1 MALWSLFCRKRGM
14 LNFGTGCDKIKI
26 EPDSAVHFRGRGSI
40 VITFE
45 NKNSATITVERGRNP
60 RELYKHQTDAMLEL
74 SKVNQKKDFSA
85 IIVLPTGAGKTLTSV
100 CWLLKNAVN
109 SRKKVLWI
117 AHRHL
122 LLEQAAEAFALNGY
136 SDLLPE
142 RLTYQYR
149 IVSGIH
155 DRPVHIRGDEDIL
168 IAGKDSIVKNLDA
181 LGRWMNGEDLYLV
194 IDEAHHAAARTYQTI
209 INFVKNEA
217 RAHSAHVKMIGLTAT
232 PYRTDEAEKAVLG
245 MIFPD
250 DIIYSI
256 DLDTLIKRGI
266 LSTPICKTFETHM
279 MAGENISTGLVQ
291 KIAFSDNLP
300 EDLANEIAG
309 NRERN
314 HLIVQKYLENQEEY
328 QQTIVF
334 ALNIHHAIELNAV
347 FQKNGVRS
355 DFIVSDIR
363 DGVTGVSRTKE
374 ENARAI
380 EAYRRK
386 ELRVLINVNI
396 LTEGTD
402 LPQTKTVFLTRPT
415 VSKVLM
421 TQMVG
426 RALRGERAGGTKTAY
441 IISFIDDWEDKISFE
456 CPETVLLEGAIPPER
471 AYERRRQ
478 AIRFVAVSLI
488 EEFARIADETVDTRQ
503 LENLPF
509 SERIPLG
516 MYLVSYLEEDAENE
530 VSIERN
536 HSVLVYN
543 NGKDAYNA
551 FLSDLEIILARY
563 NITGDRIDGSLVDTI
578 VEDCRE
584 RYFKNVILPPC
595 KNSDIEALLKYF
607 AYSGKAPAF
616 TAIEEIDRAKANLS
630 YIAQD
635 MLDLRLDDFEK
646 RDYLDKL
653 WQDESTLL
661 KLYYTEFEYFKRQ
674 LDKEVNKIVYGVVS
688 GSAPK
693 VRYEQRELEKLT
705 VQQIRERDPIYGEKL
720 RNDVFAAAMSG
731 GVYRCKSCGM
741 TSPHKRD
748 FQIDHITPMSKGGL
762 SVPGNLQLLCRR
774 CNWVKSDHEDDL
786 PLASR
791 EISGN
796 FTPSV
801 TVSGTQL
808 LVRLGELTK
817 TFTIT
822 PARRARGFMTFQIG
836 AGKYRYII
844 RSGKVE
850 KMG

>member
-1 MALWSLFCRKRGM
+1 M
-14 LNFGTGCDKIKI
+14 L
-26 EPDSAVHFRGRGSI
+26 
-40 VITFE
+40 TFE
-45 NKNSATITVERGRNP
+45 NKNSATVTVEKGKNP
-60 RELYKHQTDAMLEL
+60 KELYKHQIDAMSEL
-74 SKVNQKKDFSA
+74 NKANQKKDFSA

-100 CWLLKNAVN
+100 YWLLKNAVN
-109 SRKKVLWI
+109 SHKKVLWI

-122 LLEQAAEAFALNGY
+122 LLEQAAEAFVLNGY
-136 SDLLPE
+136 SDLLSE
-142 RLTYQYR
+142 RLTYKYR

-155 DRPVHIRGDEDIL
+155 DKPVHINGDEDIL
-168 IAGKDSIVKNLDA
+168 IVGKDSIIKNLTA
-181 LGRWMNGEDLYLV
+181 LSRWMNGEDIYLV
-194 IDEAHHAAARTYQTI
+194 IDEAHHAVARTYQTI
-209 INFVKNEA
+209 INFIKNEA
-217 RAHSAHVKMIGLTAT
+217 KNNSAHVKMIGLTAT
-232 PYRTDEAEKAVLG
+232 PYRTDEAEKAMLG

-266 LSTPICKTFETHM
+266 LSTPICKTFETHIL
-279 MAGENISTGLVQ
+279 AGESISTSSAK

-300 EDLANEIAG
+300 EDLANEIA
-309 NRERN
+309 NNKERN
-314 HLIVQKYLENQEEY
+314 HLIVKKYLENQSEY
-328 QQTIVF
+328 QQTLVF
-334 ALNIHHAIELNAV
+334 ALNIRHAIELNAV
-347 FQKNGVRS
+347 FQKNGIKS

-363 DGVTGVSRTKE
+363 DKATGVSRSKE
-374 ENARAI
+374 ENAKAI
-380 EAYRRK
+380 EAYKQK
-386 ELRVLINVNI
+386 ELQILINVNI

-456 CPETVLLEGAIPPER
+456 SPETILLEGAIPPER
-471 AYERRRQ
+471 EHEYRKQ
-478 AIRFVAVSLI
+478 NIRFIAISLI
-488 EEFARIADETVDTRQ
+488 EEFARIVDETVDTRQ

-530 VSIERN
+530 VSIEKN
-536 HSVLVYN
+536 HSALVYN
-543 NGKDAYNA
+543 NSKDAYNT
-551 FLSDLEIILARY
+551 FIQDLESILAQY
-563 NITGDRIDGSLVDTI
+563 NITGDKIDDSLIDAI
-578 VEDCRE
+578 IDDCRE
-584 RYFKNVILPPC
+584 RYFKNVVLPPC

-607 AYSGKAPAF
+607 AYSGKAPTF
-616 TAIEEIDRAKANLS
+616 TAIGDIDRAKANLS

-688 GSAPK
+688 GSTPK
-693 VRYEQRELEKLT
+693 VKYEQRELEKLT

-720 RNDVFAAAMSG
+720 RNDVFASAMVN
-731 GVYRCKSCGM
+731 GVYKCKSCGM
-741 TSPHKRD
+741 TSPHKKD
-748 FQIDHITPMSKGGL
+748 FQIDHIKPMSKGGL
-762 SVPGNLQLLCRR
+762 SILSNLQLLCRR

-791 EISGN
+791 EISN
-796 FTPSV
+796 DFIPNV
-801 TVSGTQL
+801 TLSGTQL
-808 LVRLGELTK
+808 FVKLGDLTK

-822 PARRARGFMTFQIG
+822 PARRERGYMTFQIG
-836 AGKYRYII
+836 TGKYKYII
-844 RSGKVE
+844 RSGRVE